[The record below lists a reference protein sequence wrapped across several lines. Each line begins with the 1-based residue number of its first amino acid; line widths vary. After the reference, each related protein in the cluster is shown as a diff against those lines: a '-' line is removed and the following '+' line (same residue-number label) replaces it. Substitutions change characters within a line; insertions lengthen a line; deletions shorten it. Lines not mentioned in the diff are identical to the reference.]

1 MNEKN
6 WGAFS
11 SILFNNSNN
20 PKFVESVQQVVASE
34 NITIGE
40 KITEILKLAGLNQG
54 DLISDSDYNMVK
66 QIAQNKPNLTP
77 VVVVKE
83 KQIVSDKFKALQE
96 AKDKVEE
103 DEVIDWAISDN
114 GLNSFANSILDGPL
128 EDIYSA
134 YKLPANGDFIDTV
147 VSRREIQSALE
158 QIEPVKVQTGRLSIQ
173 VTGRVLDGALLPD

>member
-20 PKFVESVQQVVASE
+20 PKFVEVVASE

-40 KITEILKLAGLNQG
+40 KITEILKLAG
-54 DLISDSDYNMVK
+54 DYNTVK

-96 AKDKVEE
+96 AKNKVEE

-158 QIEPVKVQTGRLSIQ
+158 QIEPVKVQTGRLYIQ

>member
-11 SILFNNSNN
+11 SILFDNSDN
-20 PKFVESVQQVVASE
+20 PKFVEIVANKE
-34 NITIGE
+34 ATIGE
-40 KITEILKLAGLNQG
+40 KITEILKLAG
-54 DLISDSDYNMVK
+54 SDHNIVK

-77 VVVVKE
+77 VVKE
-83 KQIVSDKFKALQE
+83 KQIISHKFKALQE

-103 DEVIDWAISDN
+103 DEVIDWTISDN
-114 GLNSFANSILDGPL
+114 GLNSFANSILDRPL

-134 YKLPANGDFIDTV
+134 YKLPANLVNNSTV